1 MDTEQKMPDLPDL
14 PSASD
19 DVMSLEQA
27 ITNLTVLA
35 QILDEQVSPL
45 FSPVYPDIMLDPHQM
60 ARLVR
65 LFFMQKGPRQ

>member
-1 MDTEQKMPDLPDL
+1 
-14 PSASD
+14 
-19 DVMSLEQA
+19 MSFEQA

-45 FSPVYPDIMLDPHQM
+45 FSPVFPYIILDPHQM

-65 LFFMQKGPRQ
+65 LFFMHKGPRQ

>member
-1 MDTEQKMPDLPDL
+1 
-14 PSASD
+14 
-19 DVMSLEQA
+19 MSFEQA

-45 FSPVYPDIMLDPHQM
+45 FSPVYPDIILDPHQM
-60 ARLVR
+60 AQLVR